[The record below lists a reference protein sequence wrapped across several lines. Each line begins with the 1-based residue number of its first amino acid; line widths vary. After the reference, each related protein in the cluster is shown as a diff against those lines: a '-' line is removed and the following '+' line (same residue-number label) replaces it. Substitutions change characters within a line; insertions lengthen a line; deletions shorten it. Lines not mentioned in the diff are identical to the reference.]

1 MKGTLLAGAAALA
14 VGLGAGMVLAQQ
26 AQPPQPQPITPR
38 PYYVG
43 NPVGL
48 PIAPPAPTDQNPN
61 PGNPWAAATDNV
73 KMFGAI
79 YSVES
84 CSYDPD
90 RDLIVAPSRG
100 VAQSVR
106 TNDSW
111 IAFINHD
118 GSVHTPRWIGIQ
130 NSGDQR
136 NNLTTPLVLN
146 EPLGSD
152 VADGILYLADRNG
165 GTPDPANPAQNLP
178 QTAAIA
184 MFNMATGEPAGR
196 WDLDVP
202 AFNDIE
208 VADDGTIYA
217 TVSGNMGLIYKVT
230 AEGEASVFVPNGEP
244 LNSPNG
250 IAIDPDGNIVNVG
263 GGDTVF
269 TWSPEGTLLNTEHAA
284 QPGNDGLVIM
294 ADGAKFV
301 SSVQNGGIS
310 MIRPGEAAVLIAE
323 RIPSAASMC
332 YDAGAN
338 QLVVPMNANNGLS
351 FVSLE
356 GVWSP

>member
-1 MKGTLLAGAAALA
+1 M
-14 VGLGAGMVLAQQ
+14 
-26 AQPPQPQPITPR
+26 
-38 PYYVG
+38 Y
-43 NPVGL
+43 N
-48 PIAPPAPTDQNPN
+48 
-61 PGNPWAAATDNV
+61 
-73 KMFGAI
+73 
-79 YSVES
+79 VES

-100 VAQSVR
+100 VSQAIRV
-106 TNDSW
+106 NDSW
-111 IAFINHD
+111 ISLINHD

-136 NNLTTPLVLN
+136 DNMTTPLVLN

-152 VADGILYLADRNG
+152 IMNGNLYLADRNG
-165 GTPDPANPAQNLP
+165 GTPDPANPGQNLP

-184 MFNMATGEPAGR
+184 IFDMETGAIVDR

-208 VADDGTIYA
+208 VAEDGTIYA
-217 TVSGNMGLIYKVT
+217 TVSGNMGLIYKVSADGQPT
-230 AEGEASVFVPNGEP
+230 VFVPNGAP

-250 IAIDPDGNIVNVG
+250 IAFDPDGNIVNVG

-269 TWSPEGTLLNTEHAA
+269 TWSPEGVLLNTEHAA

-294 ADGAKFV
+294 PDGTKFI

-310 MIRPGEAAVLIAE
+310 MIKPGEAATLIAE

-338 QLVVPMNANNGLS
+338 QLVVPMNPNNGMS